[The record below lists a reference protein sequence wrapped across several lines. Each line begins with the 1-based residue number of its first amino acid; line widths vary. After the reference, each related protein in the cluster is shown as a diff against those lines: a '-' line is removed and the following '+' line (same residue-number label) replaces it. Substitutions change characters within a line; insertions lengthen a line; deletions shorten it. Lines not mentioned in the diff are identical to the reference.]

1 MNQTSYDSI
10 NEPLGAE
17 DFDMRRFF
25 FLWPS
30 KDFGWRSHIK
40 DFMGEQQAETETV
53 VVFCASK

>member
-17 DFDMRRFF
+17 DFDMRRI

-30 KDFGWRSHIK
+30 KDFGWRPQIK
-40 DFMGEQQAETETV
+40 DFMGEKQAETETV